1 MTVRSNGPADTRRI
15 GNVFA
20 HRLSSGAVLS
30 LVGDLGVG
38 KTEFVKGL
46 AEGLGSAA
54 AVTSPTFTLVHQY
67 LDGRIPLYHFD
78 LYRLKTERELD
89 EIGFEEYL
97 RSDVICA
104 IEWGNKTSLP
114 VATITIR
121 FKFENAETR
130 IVSW

>member
-1 MTVRSNGPADTRRI
+1 MTVRSGSPGQTRRI
-15 GNVFA
+15 GYDFA
-20 HRLSSGAVLS
+20 HRVASGAVLS
-30 LVGDLGVG
+30 LVGDLGAG

-54 AVTSPTFTLVHQY
+54 NVTSPTFTLVHQY

-78 LYRLKTERELD
+78 LYRLQAEWELD
-89 EIGFEEYL
+89 EIGFQEYL
-97 RSDVICA
+97 RPDVICA

-114 VATITIR
+114 ETKISIR
-121 FKFENAETR
+121 FEFGSAETR